1 MLQEVLVS
9 PERLDGSRAIAQNE
23 ALFGP
28 RGLQATLQISR
39 CGEIENAI
47 TASEVVSLGQGPVG
61 NSIRECRSTEYRS
74 VRLGQGEEK

>member
-47 TASEVVSLGQGPVG
+47 AASEVVSLGQGPVG